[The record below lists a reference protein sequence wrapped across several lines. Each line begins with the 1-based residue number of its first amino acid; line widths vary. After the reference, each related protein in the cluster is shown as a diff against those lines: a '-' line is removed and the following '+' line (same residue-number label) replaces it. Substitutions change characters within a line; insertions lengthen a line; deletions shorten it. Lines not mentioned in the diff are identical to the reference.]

1 MLLRIGFK
9 EIDVSF
15 PSASDTEYN
24 FTRSL
29 IEQHAHMIPSDVW
42 LQVLSP
48 CKKEH
53 IRRTVDSVRGAP
65 NVIISLYIAASDMFL
80 STVFNMSQDEVL
92 RTAVDCVT
100 YAREISKD
108 DPAHKT
114 TNWNLMFSPEA
125 FSDTDAAFSAR
136 LCAAVQQAWRPTSE
150 IPIILNLPATVEM
163 ASPNVYADQVEL
175 FCRSLTDPDKV
186 VVSLHPHNDRGCAVA
201 AAELGVMAGAR
212 RVEGC
217 LFGNGER
224 TGNVDLVTLALN
236 LYSQGIDPGLDFSDL
251 KSVKAIY
258 EECTRIKVP
267 LRLPY
272 SGDAVFIAYSGSH
285 QDAINKAFR
294 KMERHNTSS
303 LSSSSYSSSSS
314 SSCSSS
320 SSSSIVSTL
329 REEAKHVASR
339 WKVPYLPID
348 PTDIGSTYESVI
360 RLNSQ
365 SGSGGISWTLAR
377 ELSLDLPKPLQLAFS
392 KVIKS
397 ASEKWNRTLYPSETA
412 DLFLRTY
419 GALGGDPRIGQLRC
433 RDLSGVG
440 TKGVKVEAVLY
451 VGGGGDGGV
460 RVEGKGADVLSA
472 VENAFEGRG
481 VGELKFGLNQRTLV
495 LGGGGGAAM
504 GGTGMGGV
512 GGGLVGNGGGV
523 LKGIAIVECTARNGK
538 VAWGASLELDP
549 DVRVWGACLTAA
561 LVCSLCSLFFP
572 FFWGQI
578 FWTWKREGCSEN
590 IYFAVPEG

>member
-1 MLLRIGFK
+1 MLLHIGFK

-29 IEQHAHMIPSDVW
+29 IEQHAHVIPSDVW

-53 IRRTVDSVRGAP
+53 IRRTVDAVRGAR

-80 STVFNMSQDEVL
+80 STVFNMSQDDVL

-108 DPAHKT
+108 DPAHKN

-136 LCAAVQQAWRPTSE
+136 LCAAAQQAWQPTHE

-175 FCRSLTDPDKV
+175 FCRSVSDPEKV

-251 KSVKAIY
+251 KSVKAVY
-258 EECTRIKVP
+258 EECTRIKIP
-267 LRLPY
+267 LRMPY

-294 KMERHNTSS
+294 KMDRDATSP
-303 LSSSSYSSSSS
+303 SSSSS
-314 SSCSSS
+314 SSSSV
-320 SSSSIVSTL
+320 VSTL
-329 REEAKHVASR
+329 RETKQVQPR

-348 PTDIGSTYESVI
+348 PTDVGSTYESVI

-365 SGSGGISWTLAR
+365 SGSGGISWTLSR

-397 ASEKWNRTLYPSETA
+397 ASEKWNRALHPSETA

-419 GALGGDPRIGQLRC
+419 GALGRDPRVDQVRCGDP
-433 RDLSGVG
+433 SEAVGVG
-440 TKGVKVEAVLY
+440 KGVKVEAVIY
-451 VGGGGDGGV
+451 VGAGGGGGV
-460 RVEGKGADVLSA
+460 RIEGKGRDVLGA

-481 VGELKFGLNQRTLV
+481 VGGLKFGLNQRTMV
-495 LGGGGGAAM
+495 LGGGGRS
-504 GGTGMGGV
+504 GMGDIGMGSV
-512 GGGLVGNGGGV
+512 GGGSTGNGGEAV
-523 LKGIAIVECTARNGK
+523 RGIALVECTARSGK

-549 DVRVWGACLTAA
+549 NVRVWEACLTAA
-561 LVCSLCSLFFP
+561 LVRFLPISFPSFVLFVKEGGRVRRSCC
-572 FFWGQI
+572 GQNV
-578 FWTWKREGCSEN
+578 CC
-590 IYFAVPEG
+590 AVQHG

>member
-1 MLLRIGFK
+1 MLLHVGFK

-29 IEQHAHMIPSDVW
+29 IEQHAHVIPSDVW

-53 IRRTVDSVRGAP
+53 IRRTVDAVRGAR

-80 STVFNMSQDEVL
+80 STVFNMSQDDVL

-108 DPAHKT
+108 DPAHKN

-136 LCAAVQQAWRPTSE
+136 LCAAAQQAWQPTPE
-150 IPIILNLPATVEM
+150 IPMILNLPATVEM

-175 FCRSLTDPDKV
+175 FCRSVSDPDKV

-251 KSVKAIY
+251 KSVKAVY
-258 EECTRIKVP
+258 EE
-267 LRLPY
+267 
-272 SGDAVFIAYSGSH
+272 F
-285 QDAINKAFR
+285 
-294 KMERHNTSS
+294 
-303 LSSSSYSSSSS
+303 
-314 SSCSSS
+314 
-320 SSSSIVSTL
+320 
-329 REEAKHVASR
+329 
-339 WKVPYLPID
+339 PYLPID
-348 PTDIGSTYESVI
+348 PTDVGSTYESVI

-365 SGSGGISWTLAR
+365 SGSGGISWTLSR

-397 ASEKWNRTLYPSETA
+397 ASEKWNRTLHPSETA

-419 GALGGDPRIGQLRC
+419 GALGRDPRVDQGLLP
-433 RDLSGVG
+433 DFGV
-440 TKGVKVEAVLY
+440 
-451 VGGGGDGGV
+451 DG
-460 RVEGKGADVLSA
+460 EDT
-472 VENAFEGRG
+472 
-481 VGELKFGLNQRTLV
+481 FGFMVN
-495 LGGGGGAAM
+495 
-504 GGTGMGGV
+504 
-512 GGGLVGNGGGV
+512 
-523 LKGIAIVECTARNGK
+523 
-538 VAWGASLELDP
+538 
-549 DVRVWGACLTAA
+549 
-561 LVCSLCSLFFP
+561 
-572 FFWGQI
+572 
-578 FWTWKREGCSEN
+578 KREEDF
-590 IYFAVPEG
+590 IAPVAQA